1 MSSQS
6 NVVENSFIKAIK
18 IPKNSPKNREPA
30 ITSFLFNAGFVM
42 EFTYLT
48 TGFESFLNRR

>member
-6 NVVENSFIKAIK
+6 NVVENSFVNAIR
-18 IPKNSPKNREPA
+18 IPKNNPKNNEPA
-30 ITSFLFNAGFVM
+30 ITSFLFNAGFVT

-48 TGFESFLNRR
+48 TGFESFFNRR